1 MKTLMIFAIP
11 LRTLLLILLSSL
23 EPLSAQP
30 DDNWQLVWSD
40 EFNENGLPNAQ
51 WWDFEEGY
59 LRNNELQYYTKERT
73 ENCRQENGNLI
84 IEARSDNFEGH
95 SITSASLTSRR
106 SASWTYGRFEIRAQL
121 ASGKGTWPAIWML
134 GDNISEVGWPHCGE
148 IDIMEFVGYD
158 PDTIHGTVHTTA
170 YNHIQNTEVGGSI
183 DFGDLTTAMHTYV
196 VEWEPDEMRFYVDGQ
211 LYFTFENDG
220 TQNDATWPF
229 HRPQHL
235 KLNLAIGG
243 GWGGAQGVDSSIYP
257 ATFLIDYVRVYQRPE
272 TAPYSIQLESSG
284 PGILRIEPE
293 KDTYQP
299 GETVTLIADPNVGMR
314 LGKWKN
320 VQVDRALRT
329 SYEVNRSQTITAD
342 FTDPASLLLNS
353 GFSSGLTAWYN
364 HIDSS
369 AAADISTNEE
379 GHATITVTR
388 AGSADWHVQF
398 GQGGFGLET
407 GKRYELSFEAKT
419 NSGSPKLI
427 AALAQAAEPYST
439 YQSSTIALADSLQLY
454 TIEFTHSQLSDANT
468 RVEFRLG
475 SQLGA
480 VSLDNIRLRNLDE
493 SPLTGYESWKQSQG
507 IRPIADDEDPDQDF
521 RPNLAEYLWG
531 SDPNSTDPYKT
542 LATVSSASGQVEL
555 RANFDEDALPS
566 DISIVVEQS
575 NDFKDWAIAPPQ
587 DRSFQRLKLT
597 ATPAIDD

>member
-1 MKTLMIFAIP
+1 MKTLIILATP
-11 LRTLLLILLSSL
+11 LYTFLILLLIT
-23 EPLSAQP
+23 PVALSAQP
-30 DDNWQLVWSD
+30 VDNWQLVWSD
-40 EFNENGLPNAQ
+40 EFNESGLPNAQ

-59 LRNNELQYYTKERT
+59 LRNNELQYYTKERL

-84 IEARSDNFEGH
+84 IEARRDNIEGH

-106 SASWTYGRFEIRAQL
+106 SASWTYGRFEVRAQL
-121 ASGKGTWPAIWML
+121 AAGRGTWPAIWML

-148 IDIMEFVGYD
+148 IDIMEFVGFD
-158 PDTIHGTVHTTA
+158 PETIHGTVHTTA

-183 DFGDLTTAMHTYV
+183 DFQDLTTNMHTYV
-196 VEWEPDEMRFYVDGQ
+196 VEWEPEEIRFYVDEQ

-243 GWGGAQGVDSSIYP
+243 DWGGAQGVDSSIYP
-257 ATFLIDYVRVYQRPE
+257 TTFLIDYVRVYQRPD

-284 PGILRIEPE
+284 PGSLRIEPE
-293 KDTYQP
+293 KDSYEP
-299 GETVTLIADPNVGMR
+299 GERVTLIADPDIGMR

-320 VQVDRALRT
+320 VQVARALRT
-329 SYEVNRSQTITAD
+329 TYEVNRSQSITAD
-342 FTDPASLLLNS
+342 FIDPESLLQNS
-353 GFSSGLTAWYN
+353 GFSSGLNSWYN
-364 HIDSS
+364 YVDSS

-379 GHATITVTR
+379 GQATIAVTR

-398 GQGGFGLET
+398 GQGGFGLEN

-419 NSGSPKLI
+419 DSGTPKLI

-439 YQSSTIALADSLQLY
+439 YQSSTIALSDTLQ
-454 TIEFTHSQLSDANT
+454 THKIEFTHSQSSDANS
-468 RVEFRLG
+468 RVELRLG

-493 SPLTGYESWKQSQG
+493 SHLTAYEMWKQSQA
-507 IRPIADDEDPDQDF
+507 IRPIADNEDPDQDF
-521 RPNLAEYLWG
+521 RPNLTEYIWG
-531 SDPNSTDPYKT
+531 SDPTIADPFKKF
-542 LATVSSASGQVEL
+542 ATVSSLSGHPKIEP
-555 RANFDEDALPS
+555 NFDEDSLPS
-566 DISIVVEQS
+566 DVSIAVEQS
-575 NDFKDWAIAPPQ
+575 NDLRNWNSAPLQ
-587 DRSFQRLKLT
+587 EWQFQRLKLT